1 MNDETAL
8 RLLNLPYLTSANILQ
23 ITYRTKSSLVRQ
35 VAYQKLNLQSKS
47 ADELVLILD
56 RNSDQDLVIL
66 AIKTGKIIDHNTLIK
81 IGRKCKKIEVW
92 ATIINTINFD
102 KIPVEKQRFL
112 LDEVDDCEVSQL
124 AVVNGYITDPA
135 LLTEI
140 VLKNHGLVSQYGIT
154 VGTYLNKLSPET
166 ALDIICTAYLVD
178 TILEILKTKSITNQT
193 LLFSICK
200 KYKNYWFWKAALA
213 TINLDSMSTIQLTEL
228 FEESD
233 YEWAVIAGCINT
245 GKFTDRDYLLSL
257 NQYHNDSFN
266 KYRYYASEII
276 SNLKLQDM
284 TYDELINFINNH
296 PQNEIVQA
304 AVETGIIK
312 DTLKLIKIGIKSD
325 DGSVWCAIGKII
337 DLNNVSGKAIS
348 FIVNN
353 IKCLPTK
360 IVNEAIKTGKIT
372 DSNLLID
379 IGLQYGN
386 NDTLEIIAGLNF
398 I

>member
-8 RLLNLPYLTSANILQ
+8 GLLNLPNLTSANILR
-23 ITYRTKSSLVRQ
+23 ITYRTESSLVKQ

-47 ADELVLILD
+47 TDELVLILD

-66 AIKTGKIIDHNTLIK
+66 AIKTGKITDLNILIK
-81 IGRKCKKIEVW
+81 IGKKCKKIEVW
-92 ATIINTINFD
+92 TAIIDIIGLD
-102 KIPVEKQRFL
+102 KIPLEKQRFL
-112 LDEVDDCEVSQL
+112 LDEVGDSKVSQL
-124 AVVNGYITDPA
+124 AVSNGYITDPA

-140 VLKNHGLVSQYGIT
+140 VLKNHSLVSQHGIT

-166 ALDIICTAYLVD
+166 ALDIICTSYLDD
-178 TILEILKTKSITNQT
+178 TILEILKTKSIINQT
-193 LLFSICK
+193 LLFNICK
-200 KYKNYWFWKAALA
+200 KYKNHWFWKAALA
-213 TINLDSMSTIQLTEL
+213 TINLDNMSTIQLIEL
-228 FEESD
+228 FEASG
-233 YEWAVIAGCINT
+233 YEWVVIAGCINT

-257 NQYHNDSFN
+257 NRYHRNTLVS
-266 KYRYYASEII
+266 YGYYASEII
-276 SNLKLQDM
+276 SSLKLQDM

-325 DGSVWCAIGKII
+325 NGSVWCAIAEII
-337 DLNNVSGKAIS
+337 DLNNVSRKALS
-348 FIVNN
+348 FIVDN

-379 IGLQYGN
+379 IGLRYGN